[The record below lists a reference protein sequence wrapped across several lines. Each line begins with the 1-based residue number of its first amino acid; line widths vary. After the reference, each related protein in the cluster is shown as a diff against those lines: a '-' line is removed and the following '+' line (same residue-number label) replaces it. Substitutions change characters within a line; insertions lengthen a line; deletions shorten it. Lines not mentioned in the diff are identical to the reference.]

1 MHGKGEKYTL
11 NLTKLHDSP
20 LIWPLCNKLGS
31 FKSHQIRTK
40 YHQRTDFICLP
51 FRSIYYCNNGNSQN
65 TSARARTRSV
75 LLNLKRKAM
84 CKNTAKFE
92 SEFINSLKENTSEL
106 KAAKKIELISS
117 VELRK
122 RISNQAILQ

>member
-1 MHGKGEKYTL
+1 MIAHLFGHCVINWARSKV
-11 NLTKLHDSP
+11 
-20 LIWPLCNKLGS
+20 
-31 FKSHQIRTK
+31 TK
-40 YHQRTDFICLP
+40 YELNTIGVRILFFSHFGRFI
-51 FRSIYYCNNGNSQN
+51 IVTMEIHKTQ
-65 TSARARTRSV
+65 ARARTRSV